1 MKLSRIFSQ
10 VFSWGV
16 LFALV
21 CGFLAALPGGAEAH
35 QALGRDPFDLPLLEL
50 VGFAGLVVNQSTISA
65 ITKNLL
71 ATFNKA
77 LETAPSQ
84 WDQIAMRVGST
95 GAQNDYSWL
104 DRFPKMRE
112 WIGERTIKNLKAYTY
127 VIVNK
132 LFEVTI
138 GVKRTDIE
146 DDNLGIYA
154 PIVSEAGY
162 SAAQLPDELIFDLVN
177 SSFDATKGLA
187 YDGQYFFDT
196 DHPVGAGVVSN
207 KGSTALSAATQA
219 AAIASLGAAR
229 TAMMAF
235 KDEEG
240 RPLNIVPNIL
250 LVPPAL
256 EAVALVLANNEKL
269 EDQKPNPY
277 KGMFRVIVSTRL
289 TSATAWILLDTTKA
303 IKPFVWQE
311 RRAPEFVS
319 QTEPTSDTVFLREEY
334 LYGASARGNAGFGL
348 WQLAYGTP

>member
-1 MKLSRIFSQ
+1 MI
-10 VFSWGV
+10 
-16 LFALV
+16 
-21 CGFLAALPGGAEAH
+21 
-35 QALGRDPFDLPLLEL
+35 
-50 VGFAGLVVNQSTISA
+50 VNQSAISA

-84 WDQIAMRVGST
+84 WEKVAMRVQST

-112 WIGERTIKNLKAYTY
+112 WLGERVIKNLKAYNY
-127 VIVNK
+127 VLVNK
-132 LFEVTI
+132 KFEVTI

-162 SAAQLPDELIFDLVN
+162 SAKQLPDELVFDLVN
-177 SSFDATKGLA
+177 AGFGATKGLA
-187 YDGQYFFDT
+187 YDGQFMFDT
-196 DHPVGAGVVSN
+196 DHPVGAGVASN
-207 KGSTALSAATQA
+207 KGAAALSAATQA
-219 AAIASLGAAR
+219 AAIASLGAAI
-229 TAMMAF
+229 TAMNNF
-235 KDEEG
+235 QDEEG
-240 RPLNIVPNIL
+240 RPLNIMPNVL

-256 EAVALVLANNEKL
+256 QDTAFILANNERLDDGKA
-269 EDQKPNPY
+269 NPY
-277 KGMFRVIVSTRL
+277 KGRLTVVVSPRL
-289 TSATAWILLDTTKA
+289 TSATAWFLLDTTKA
-303 IKPFVWQE
+303 IRPFIWQE

-319 QTEPTSDTVFLREEY
+319 QTNPDADTVFLREEY